1 MGSGRPAIIR
11 IAQLVGIP
19 VGTFIF
25 LVLGIWLLSTGEKGS
40 AWLAFGMATAGPISI
55 GLYHLV
61 ARVARRRVT
70 QESISLPIA
79 PETALQWA
87 TEALQTLE
95 EQESV
100 AVDVEEYSASI
111 DVTRSWK
118 SFGERVAATV
128 HRDGE
133 ESLVEVSS
141 KNIHGQLVDY
151 GKNRQNVER
160 VIRELTIRR
169 LNPRST

>member
-1 MGSGRPAIIR
+1 MGSERPAIIR

-19 VGTFIF
+19 VGTLVF
-25 LVLGIWLLSTGEKGS
+25 LVLGILLLSTGRKGS
-40 AWLAFGMATAGPISI
+40 AWLAFGMAAAGPISI

-70 QESISLPIA
+70 QGTISLPIA
-79 PETALQWA
+79 PETALQWV
-87 TEALQTLE
+87 TEALRTLE
-95 EQESV
+95 DQGSV

-118 SFGERVAATV
+118 SFGERVVATV
-128 HRDGE
+128 YRDGE

-141 KNIHGQLVDY
+141 KNTPSQLVDY

-160 VIRELTIRR
+160 VIRELNIRR
-169 LNPRST
+169 FNHGSN